1 MRQPIQLVVPMSGQG
16 HRYRKEG
23 YVEPKPLVPVSGVP
37 MVERVL
43 AGFPAAWPATF
54 VLAGNHR
61 DTPLPALLE
70 RLRPGAAIRFIA
82 PHALGPGRALADA
95 VLALP
100 PDAPVFVSYCDY
112 GMAWDAA
119 RFERF
124 VRETACDACVVS
136 YRGFHAH
143 YLSPVTYAY
152 SRLDGERVVEV
163 REKGSFTADREAEY
177 ASAGGYYFRT
187 AALLQAALEAQVAL
201 GLAHDGELYTSLTV
215 EALLRSVP
223 GAHVRVFEIDAFFQ
237 WGTPDDLRDFE
248 YWERTFTARNRASGR
263 RGKVDQV
270 LMPMAGR
277 GSRFASVSRHPK
289 PLIPVAGRPMYRA
302 ALDALPEAGR
312 TVLVAL
318 DDIAAGLPRPDGTR
332 VVPLP
337 QTPPGQA
344 LSTEAGL
351 VQLDPAREVL
361 VAACD
366 HALVLHPDRW
376 EAFRADPACDA
387 AIFTVRG
394 LPAAARSPASFAWV
408 VPEPGDAP
416 FPVVERVSVRV
427 PVSAQPRRD
436 AVLVG
441 SFWFASAAVLARGI
455 DQLRRRDLRVNGEL
469 YLDSVFALLAEAG
482 LRVRSVPLDGCVS
495 WGDPDSLA
503 EALYWAE
510 VFGGRR
516 PGRRGRF
523 PGVNDDA

>member
-1 MRQPIQLVVPMSGQG
+1 MSRPMQLVVPMSGQG
-16 HRYRKEG
+16 HRYLREG
-23 YVEPKPLVPVSGVP
+23 YVAPKPLVPVAGVP

-43 AGFPAAWPATF
+43 ASFPAAWPATF
-54 VLAGNHR
+54 VLAENHR
-61 DTPLPALLE
+61 GTALPELLE
-70 RLRPGAAIRFIA
+70 RLRPGSTVRFIA
-82 PHALGPGRALADA
+82 PHTLGPGRALADA

-100 PDAPVFVSYCDY
+100 PDDPVFVSYCDY

-163 REKGSFTADREAEY
+163 REKGSFTADRESEY
-177 ASAGGYYFRT
+177 ASAGGYFFRT
-187 AALLQAALEAQVAL
+187 AALLKAALEAQVRL
-201 GLAHDGELYTSLTV
+201 GLHHDGELYTSLTV

-223 GAHVRVFEIDAFFQ
+223 GAHVRVFEIDGFFQ

-263 RGKVDQV
+263 RGTVDQV

-277 GSRFASVSRHPK
+277 GSRFAAISRKPK
-289 PLIPVAGRPMYRA
+289 PLIPIGGRPMYRA
-302 ALDALPEAGR
+302 ALDALPEAAR

-318 DDIAAGLPRPDGTR
+318 DEAAASLDAPEGTFVVTLPD
-332 VVPLP
+332 
-337 QTPPGQA
+337 TPAGQA

-351 VQLDPAREVL
+351 AQLDPSREVL

-366 HALVLHPDRW
+366 HALVLPPDRW
-376 EAFRADPACDA
+376 AAFRADPACDA

-394 LPAAARSPASFAWV
+394 LPAAARSPSSFAWV

-416 FPVVERVSVRV
+416 FPTVEHVSVKV
-427 PVSAQPRRD
+427 PVSPDPRRD

-441 SFWFASAAVLARGI
+441 SFWFASTARLAWGI
-455 DQLRRRDLRVNGEL
+455 SELRRRDLRVNGEI
-469 YLDSVFALLAEAG
+469 YLDSVFALFAEAG

-510 VFGGRR
+510 MFGGRR
-516 PGRRGRF
+516 PGRRCRF
-523 PGVNDDA
+523 PGVNDDP